1 MVRLL
6 QLEALREEGVFR
18 IAGHGL
24 KVKRLVA
31 LIDSSECND
40 EDASHAN
47 DVTDPS
53 VFASALKLYLR
64 QLPDPI
70 LCSTKVLKVLR
81 KSIFRLADCRQITKK
96 IKLFFFDKIQIL
108 LCGLHCYET

>member
-6 QLEALREEGVFR
+6 QLEALREEGLFR

-53 VFASALKLYLR
+53 IFASALKLYLR

-70 LCSTKVLKVLR
+70 LCSTKVLKYLGKVFL
-81 KSIFRLADCRQITKK
+81 DWQITKK
-96 IKLFFFDKIQIL
+96 TLFFLIKFKYCFVDWIVMKLKQK
-108 LCGLHCYET
+108 

>member
-1 MVRLL
+1 MSFLKQFNNSKFQVHLDRNASLTRSRVAFPLRLCVVRLL
-6 QLEALREEGVFR
+6 QLEALSEEGLFR

-70 LCSTKVLKVLR
+70 LCSTKV
-81 KSIFRLADCRQITKK
+81 STS
-96 IKLFFFDKIQIL
+96 
-108 LCGLHCYET
+108 